1 MFYFISFCFSVIM
14 YCSFCIYNVLC
25 IYEIEYY
32 KIMFVYFYCVFVWME
47 KSNQRQGLDVGNSF
61 ALSHALYL
69 NYMLNYI
76 NPIA

>member
-1 MFYFISFCFSVIM
+1 MFYFISFCFSVIV

-47 KSNQRQGLDVGNSF
+47 KSN
-61 ALSHALYL
+61 
-69 NYMLNYI
+69 
-76 NPIA
+76 